1 MSSQLDTPH
10 RTLDPRKRR
19 QGIVALG
26 ALAFVMLGL
35 ISTVERPKS
44 SISYGRSGLNTSTQ
58 GALPRQTP
66 TAEEGAGGGAAP
78 VVITVPVQVPVAVPV
93 AGPVQRIAVPVASSP
108 SVRGIVI
115 EPRPANG
122 PGAPEITRF
131 YADTEAPSAGEPTRF
146 RWWAGDADGQLRGYT
161 VDFGDGREARN
172 LGPDRCMT
180 QPSDPVQE
188 RPPFDHVYEQPGRY
202 TVVIT
207 IYSAGSCGNGP
218 TQSASA
224 TLELD
229 VGVFGVSA
237 PVAAR

>member
-19 QGIVALG
+19 QAFVALG
-26 ALAFVMLGL
+26 ALALIMLGL
-35 ISTVERPKS
+35 ISTAERPKS
-44 SISYGRSGLNTSTQ
+44 SLSYGVSSRSGPAE
-58 GALPRQTP
+58 GALPRQSSADEDAGATP
-66 TAEEGAGGGAAP
+66 P
-78 VVITVPVQVPVAVPV
+78 VVVTVPVQVPVQVPI
-93 AGPVQRIAVPVASSP
+93 AGPVQRIPVMVESRP

-122 PGAPEITRF
+122 AAAPEITRF
-131 YADTEAPSAGEPTRF
+131 YVDSDAPSAGEPTRF
-146 RWWAGDADGQLRGYT
+146 RWWAGDSDGQLRGYT

-207 IYSAGSCGNGP
+207 VYSAGSCGNGP

-237 PVAAR
+237 PVSAS

>member
-10 RTLDPRKRR
+10 RTLDPRRRR
-19 QGIVALG
+19 QAIVALA

-35 ISTVERPKS
+35 ISMAERPKS
-44 SISYGRSGLNTSTQ
+44 SISYGRSSLRAAPE
-58 GALPRQTP
+58 GALPRETP
-66 TAEEGAGGGAAP
+66 TAEENADNSTP
-78 VVITVPVQVPVAVPV
+78 VVITVPVQVPVAVPA
-93 AGPVQRIAVPVASSP
+93 AGPVQRIAIPVESRP
-108 SVRGIVI
+108 SVRGVVI

-131 YADTEAPSAGEPTRF
+131 YVDTEAPSAGEPTRF
-146 RWWAGDADGQLRGYT
+146 RWWAGDSDGQLRGYT

-207 IYSAGSCGNGP
+207 VYSAGSCGNGP

-229 VGVFGVSA
+229 VGVFGVGA
-237 PVAAR
+237 PVSAS